1 MKTFNNK
8 EGKSILFSMVKAI
21 QENKAYLSEVDG
33 LIGDGDHGMNMNKG
47 FTVFETRFEN
57 ENISFTDGLAELGN
71 ILLTEIG
78 GSMGPIYGTILIDM
92 AEAGEEEKEISLVTF
107 SKMLTTGL
115 EGLSGIVDAKV
126 GDKTLVDTLAPAVNA
141 LNKAVDE
148 NIPFREALQEM
159 KKAAETGR
167 NSTKDLV
174 AKFGRSSRLGE
185 RSRGVLD
192 AGATSCCIIL
202 TAMADAMTDLLVEES
217 VSVG

>member
-1 MKTFNNK
+1 MKAFKNK
-8 EGKSILFSMVKAI
+8 DGKSILFSMVKAV
-21 QENKAYLSEVDG
+21 QNNKAYLSEVDG

-47 FTVFETRFEN
+47 FTVFETRIKDKD
-57 ENISFTDGLAELGN
+57 ISFTDGLDELGT

-92 AEAGEEEKEISLVTF
+92 ADAGEEENIDLRAF
-107 SKMLTTGL
+107 SKMLSAGL

-126 GDKTLVDTLAPAVNA
+126 GDKTLVDTLAPAVDALNNA
-141 LNKAVDE
+141 LANGISFE
-148 NIPFREALQEM
+148 TALVEM
-159 KKAAETGR
+159 KAAAEKGR
-167 NSTKDLV
+167 ESTKDLV

-202 TAMADAMTDLLVEES
+202 TAMADAMIELLVKES
-217 VSVG
+217 VTV